1 MKKRWNLG
9 IDIDGTVTDPATFV
23 PYLNQAFNKQ
33 LLYEEITQFHLP
45 PLYGVSDQEFRE
57 WFLRNE
63 GNIYSKA
70 LLAESAKEILDN
82 LAQAHQL
89 IYISARNQDHH
100 KITVNWFDQL
110 QLPYHQITLLG
121 SHDKIYIA
129 KENAI
134 EIFFEDK
141 LDNANDIAEELNI
154 PVLLFNTP
162 YNQGKLHHHVNRVQ
176 HWREA
181 NSVLTHLIK

>member
-33 LLYEEITQFHLP
+33 LLFEDITQFHLP
-45 PLYGVSDQEFRE
+45 PLYGITDQEFME
-57 WFLRNE
+57 WFLKNE
-63 GNIYSKA
+63 GDIYSKA
-70 LLAESAKEILDN
+70 LLAEAAKDILND

-100 KITVNWFDQL
+100 QLTINWFEEH

-121 SHDKIYIA
+121 SHDKIDIA
-129 KENAI
+129 KEQQI

-141 LDNANDIAEELNI
+141 LDNANDIAEELDI

-162 YNQGKLHHHVNRVQ
+162 YNQGNVHQHVNRVK

-181 NSVLTHLIK
+181 NDVIKHLIG

>member
-9 IDIDGTVTDPATFV
+9 IDIDGTVTDPATFI

-45 PLYGVSDQEFRE
+45 PLYEVSDQEFME
-57 WFLRNE
+57 WFLKNE

-70 LLAESAKEILDN
+70 LLAEAAKEILDD

-89 IYISARNQDHH
+89 IYISARHQDHH
-100 KITVNWFDQL
+100 QLTVSWFEQH

-121 SHDKIYIA
+121 SHDKVDMA
-129 KENAI
+129 KEHNI

-162 YNQGKLHHHVNRVQ
+162 YNQGHLHQHVNRVL

-181 NSVLTHLIK
+181 YGVLTYLIK